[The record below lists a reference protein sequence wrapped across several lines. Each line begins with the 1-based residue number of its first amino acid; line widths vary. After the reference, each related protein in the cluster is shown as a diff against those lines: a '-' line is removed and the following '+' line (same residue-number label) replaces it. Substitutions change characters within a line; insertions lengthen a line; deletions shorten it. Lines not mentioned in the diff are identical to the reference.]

1 MRPEPPP
8 VGLGHMAWFGL
19 GGWGVGRGRD
29 EEQPVRTSVAGFG
42 DDMRTFIDTAQISV
56 FGVDRDRRVN
66 VWNSRVEE
74 LMGRPASDVMGKS
87 LVDVVS
93 EGNQTPA
100 ETRNEVWCL
109 TSLATLCTLCC
120 PVAPVHPRSSSCCTY
135 AAASSSTRSSTLSLG
150 ALGVRVK
157 GFTHPLAGRLVALVC
172 VSRTLT
178 WWFLGQVIHL
188 FEEAFAG
195 RRSPSVKVSYLSE
208 SMVSVD
214 AQALVVEVLITAS
227 PLKDAD
233 GLVHG
238 VLGFA
243 QDISE
248 SRCVD
253 VDLERARVTQV
264 LPATESLP

>member
-1 MRPEPPP
+1 M
-8 VGLGHMAWFGL
+8 
-19 GGWGVGRGRD
+19 
-29 EEQPVRTSVAGFG
+29 
-42 DDMRTFIDTAQISV
+42 
-56 FGVDRDRRVN
+56 
-66 VWNSRVEE
+66 
-74 LMGRPASDVMGKS
+74 
-87 LVDVVS
+87 
-93 EGNQTPA
+93 
-100 ETRNEVWCL
+100 
-109 TSLATLCTLCC
+109 
-120 PVAPVHPRSSSCCTY
+120 
-135 AAASSSTRSSTLSLG
+135 
-150 ALGVRVK
+150 
-157 GFTHPLAGRLVALVC
+157 
-172 VSRTLT
+172 
-178 WWFLGQVIHL
+178 IHL